1 MPRVLNFEDT
11 EEDAP
16 SSDTINM
23 GQYFDG
29 DIEEIGLFQPPKER
43 CTMTAENKAELFD
56 DKHISRMT
64 LAPESMP
71 LIEEKDEYC
80 VPVVEEV
87 CDDASLDFSMS

>member
-1 MPRVLNFEDT
+1 
-11 EEDAP
+11 
-16 SSDTINM
+16 M

-43 CTMTAENKAELFD
+43 CTMTAENKADLLD
-56 DKHISRMT
+56 DKHLSRMT